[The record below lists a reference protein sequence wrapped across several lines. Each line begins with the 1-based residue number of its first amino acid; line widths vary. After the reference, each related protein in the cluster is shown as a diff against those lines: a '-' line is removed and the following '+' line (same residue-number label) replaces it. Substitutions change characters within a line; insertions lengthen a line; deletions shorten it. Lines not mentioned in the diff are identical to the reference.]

1 MLSKVN
7 TVIAAAMLLLCI
19 GCGQTEKS
27 ASDEKT
33 AVCGLPPVAFIAE
46 QIGGGKFKISSML
59 PEGRSP
65 HDYSPRP
72 ADVRNAGRAKF
83 FFTTGMNFENNAVK
97 SLPDTVK
104 IVDVSANIKR
114 RPFDDGHGS
123 CDGHGEDHH
132 HHGEESLDPH
142 VWLSPVNAVIIG
154 EAICSAMSEAD
165 PENRD
170 FYHANSE
177 KLKQQF
183 NAADA
188 DMKKRLAPYAGREFL
203 VYHPAFGYF
212 ADAVKLL
219 QCPLEINGREM
230 TAVQLANVISKAEK
244 ENIKVVFVQ
253 KQFNPRLA
261 GELARRIGGKALPLD
276 PLAYDLP
283 GNFKAMTDAIA
294 QGFGGGE

>member
-1 MLSKVN
+1 
-7 TVIAAAMLLLCI
+7 
-19 GCGQTEKS
+19 
-27 ASDEKT
+27 
-33 AVCGLPPVAFIAE
+33 
-46 QIGGGKFKISSML
+46 
-59 PEGRSP
+59 
-65 HDYSPRP
+65 
-72 ADVRNAGRAKF
+72 
-83 FFTTGMNFENNAVK
+83 MNFENNAVK

-142 VWLSPVNAVIIG
+142 VWLSPANAVIIG

-165 PENRD
+165 PENRA

-212 ADAVKLL
+212 ADAVKLR
-219 QCPLEINGREM
+219 QFPLEINGREM